1 MNLWFLRLYILLLL
15 SVIGIALIDLPW
27 KIDAD
32 MYSVLPSG
40 HSLKDVG
47 AAEQKWSKNISANFM
62 LLLSGK
68 DFDKA
73 KNAALLLHGKFA
85 KEPSLEKFEI
95 FTDSNAVQDLRN
107 FLFENKMRLQ
117 TKEFVQTLNTNAS
130 RIQQQA
136 FSKIYGVN
144 PLVSL
149 ENLDE
154 DPFLLSENG
163 IESIMGNQ
171 AIGTWEIRDN
181 LRVAK
186 DGNGNSYILIT
197 GKLSEDVS
205 SFAGKKNIISR
216 IKEEAKAMEKELDL
230 HIAFSGIP
238 FHINESSGNAQ
249 REVAA
254 ITALSMLSV
263 ILLLFFAFRSG
274 IPLIAAVGVILISVL
289 FAASAVQIIFERM
302 HIFTFVFG
310 TSIIGLSLDY
320 SIHFFSH
327 WKVATANENGFG
339 IRSKII
345 LCLFFGF
352 LTTQLG
358 YIALMATRFP
368 LLVQIAAFSF
378 FGLLCAFLS
387 VYILFPY
394 FKLPPQNKRILHI
407 AFVARFFLAVKEY
420 FAGSKI
426 MRTVVL
432 ALLAGAFV
440 LGLMN
445 FKIENNL
452 KDFYSMSKELQYSE
466 KLSAE
471 IMNAGT
477 GLFYIVWGSSPEEV
491 LESEE
496 ELGFHLDTLCSYLA
510 VSTFVPSAKS
520 QIKVYNSINKNL
532 LPLYN
537 EQFMQLGF
545 DSLTAKTKAI
555 SLREKFQKEKD
566 KILDLN
572 SEFPET
578 IRQTIDKLWLG
589 KIDGKYYSV
598 VLILKTKDRDSLK
611 KIQANNAIL
620 VDKVGEIGNELTV
633 ISKKIILMMLIAY
646 AISLLFLSFAYKFK
660 EALKIL
666 ATPLLAS
673 AISASAISLLGFSMS
688 FFAISGTILTLA
700 IGIDYS
706 LFFSKG
712 SGDGKITFFAVFLS
726 MLSTVLSFGL
736 LSLSS
741 FAPVSHLGLSVSIGI
756 IACFLLSFFLFCRYE
771 R

>member
-15 SVIGIALIDLPW
+15 CVICPALVGLPW

-40 HSLKDVG
+40 HVLKDIGV
-47 AAEQKWSKNISANFM
+47 AEQKWSKNISANFM
-62 LLLSGK
+62 LLLNDK

-73 KNAALLLHGKFA
+73 KEATLLLHSKFA
-85 KEPSLEKFEI
+85 QDPSLEKFEI
-95 FTDSNAVQDLRN
+95 FADSNALQDLRN
-107 FLFENKMRLQ
+107 FFFENKMRLQ
-117 TKEFVQTLNTNAS
+117 TKEFVQTLNTNVS
-130 RIQQQA
+130 KIQQQA
-136 FSKIYGVN
+136 FSKIYGAN
-144 PLVSL
+144 PLISL
-149 ENLDE
+149 EHLDE

-163 IESIMGNQ
+163 MELIMNNQ

-186 DGNGNSYILIT
+186 DSNGNSYILIN
-197 GKLSEDVS
+197 GKLAEDIS
-205 SFAGKKNIISR
+205 PIASKKNIINR
-216 IKEEAKAMEKELDL
+216 IKEYAKEQNLR
-230 HIAFSGIP
+230 IAFSGIP
-238 FHINESSGNAQ
+238 FHVNESSGNAQ
-249 REVAA
+249 REVAI
-254 ITALSMLSV
+254 ITALSMFSV
-263 ILLLFFAFRSG
+263 VLLLLFAFRSG
-274 IPLIAAVGVILISVL
+274 IPLIAAVAVTLISVL
-289 FAASAVQIIFERM
+289 FAASAVQIIFDKI

-327 WKVATANENGFG
+327 WKVATANENGFS

-358 YIALMATRFP
+358 YIALMLTRFP

-387 VYILFPY
+387 VNILFPY
-394 FKLPPQNKRILHI
+394 FKLPPQNKRALHI
-407 AFVARFFLAVKEY
+407 DFVARFFLAIKEY
-420 FAGSKI
+420 FVGNKI
-426 MRTVVL
+426 IRTAIL
-432 ALLAGAFV
+432 TLLAVAFV
-440 LGLMN
+440 IGLMN
-445 FKIENNL
+445 FRIENNL
-452 KDFYSMSKELQYSE
+452 KDFYSMSKELQSYE

-477 GLFYIVWGSSPEEV
+477 GLFYMVWGSSPEEV
-491 LESEE
+491 LENEE
-496 ELGFHLDTLCSYLA
+496 ELRSHLDTLGSYLA
-510 VSTFVPSAKS
+510 VSTFVPSAKMQEEIYS
-520 QIKVYNSINKNL
+520 SINKHL
-532 LPLYN
+532 LPLYK
-537 EQFMQLGF
+537 EQFTTLG
-545 DSLTAKTKAI
+545 LTIKP
-555 SLREKFQKEKD
+555 QKEENN
-566 KILDLN
+566 ILDLN
-572 SEFPET
+572 SKFPEA
-578 IRQTIDKLWLG
+578 IQQTIDKLWLG
-589 KIDGKYYSV
+589 KIDDKYYST
-598 VLILKTKDRDSLK
+598 VLLLKVKDRDSLK
-611 KIQANNAIL
+611 KIQINNAIL
-620 VDKVGEIGNELTV
+620 VDKVSEIGSELTA
-633 ISKKIILMMLIAY
+633 ISKKIIFMMLLAY
-646 AISLLFLSFAYKFK
+646 AISLLLLSFAYKFK

-666 ATPLLAS
+666 LVPLLAS
-673 AISASAISLLGFSMS
+673 VISASAMSLLGFSMS

-736 LSLSS
+736 LSFSN

-756 IACFLLSFFLFCRYE
+756 TSCFLLSFFLFSRYE